1 MSIVENIVGA
11 IRDCNKVLL
20 ILTHHFVSSNWCQ
33 YEADQAIIRSL
44 ESKEDNCIIPVRLGE
59 CEMPEKIALLNYIDL
74 ANDQDVNREM
84 RRLKMALLPG
94 DSTKASGKS

>member
-1 MSIVENIVGA
+1 VLDNIVGA

-44 ESKEDNCIIPVRLGE
+44 ESKEDNCIIPVLLGE
-59 CEMPEKIALLNYIDL
+59 CEIPDKIAHLNYVDL
-74 ANDQDVNREM
+74 ANDQDVSREM

-94 DSTKASGKS
+94 DSTKASGKF